1 MLSLSPAPDRHGP
14 ATVLAMIDS
23 LADAALLSLKTLAI
37 EAGPLAALA
46 LALAAGVAR
55 LGWLRRRA
63 EARAAAAEAAAESLR
78 DEVWRLKE
86 EEAARERAEAAV
98 EAKSRFLATM
108 SHEIRTPL
116 SGILGM
122 AELLRDA
129 PLDPEHASYV
139 EAIRG
144 SGAALVALVDQILDF
159 SKIEAG
165 RLTLVSEAF
174 DLHRLV
180 EGVVELLAPQAQG
193 KGLEIAASIAA
204 DAPRFVVGD
213 SLRLRQAITN
223 LAGNA
228 VKFTETGGVAV
239 GVERAADGRVLFKVA
254 DTGPGVP
261 ADRRAAIFEVFE
273 QGDGAEARPREGGG
287 VGLGLAIAK
296 RLVVLMGGELALAD
310 NPGGGSVFSFAI
322 DLPARPDSGAR
333 VDPPKLA
340 GRSALIVARSPFE
353 APALAARLG
362 EAGVAVARAEGLE
375 DGLAALAVGPRP
387 DLVIVDC
394 ALGVEATNRLALAAR
409 AAGAPKSLVLFSPF
423 ERRALGAA
431 SLKGFDGWLVKPVRA
446 RSLFERLGEEFAPA
460 AAARAPKPRAR
471 PAKPRRAMRALVAED
486 DDVSAMVARKALMR
500 LGFEVARARD
510 GEEAIALAGAAARG
524 ETPPYDVAL
533 MDIRM
538 PGADGF
544 AAARAVRRLER
555 ERGVRR
561 AALIAL
567 SADAVA
573 EDERAGAEAGFD
585 AFLTKP
591 VDLGRLAEAIER
603 TLAGAPPLPLA
614 RRARM
619 S

>member
-1 MLSLSPAPDRHGP
+1 
-14 ATVLAMIDS
+14 MIDFLS
-23 LADAALLSLKTLAI
+23 DAALLPLKGLAI
-37 EAGPLAALA
+37 EAGPFAALT

-55 LGWLRRRA
+55 LGWLRRRVA
-63 EARAAAAEAAAESLR
+63 ARAAAAEAAAESLR

-108 SHEIRTPL
+108 SHEIRTPI

-165 RLTLVSEAF
+165 RLTLISETF

-180 EGVVELLAPQAQG
+180 ESVVELLAPQAQG
-193 KGLEIAASIAA
+193 KGLEIVASIAA
-204 DAPRFVVGD
+204 DAPRFVLGD

-239 GVERAADGRVLFKVA
+239 GVERAADGRLRFKVA

-261 ADRRAAIFEVFE
+261 AERRAAIFEDFE
-273 QGDGAEARPREGGG
+273 QGDGAEGRPREAAG

-296 RLVVLMGGELALAD
+296 RLVALMGGELALAD
-310 NPGGGSVFSFAI
+310 NPGGGSVFSFAV
-322 DLPARPDSGAR
+322 DLPAQLDAGAR
-333 VDPPKLA
+333 VDRPRLA

-375 DGLAALAVGPRP
+375 QGLAALAVGPRP

-394 ALGVEATNRLALAAR
+394 ALGVDATNRLALAAR

-423 ERRALGAA
+423 ERRAFGAA

-446 RSLFERLGEEFAPA
+446 RSLFDRLSEEFAPPA
-460 AAARAPKPRAR
+460 AAPAPKPRAR
-471 PAKPRRAMRALVAED
+471 AKPRRAMRALIAED

-544 AAARAVRRLER
+544 AAAREVRRLER
-555 ERGVRR
+555 ESGARR

-567 SADAVA
+567 SADAA
-573 EDERAGAEAGFD
+573 AQDQRAGAEAGFD

-591 VDLGRLAEAIER
+591 VDLSRLAEAIER
-603 TLAGAPPLPLA
+603 TLAGAPPPSLA
-614 RRARM
+614 ARARM